1 MAVPTVPLGDGV
13 DMPVLGLG
21 VWQVPQ
27 RDTARVVQEALEAG
41 YRHIDTAAL
50 YRNEE
55 GVGAGLRASGLPR
68 EEVFV
73 TTKFLPRA
81 ADPDRELAASLRRL
95 GLDHVD
101 LYLVHW
107 PVGEPTR
114 FWADFEQ
121 LAERGLARAIGVSN
135 YDAAAVRELVGR
147 ASRAPTVNQVEFNPF
162 VYRRR
167 LAEACRSLG
176 IVVEA
181 YSPLNRGSRL
191 RDRRIAAVAAKHQRT
206 PAQVVLR
213 WALQRDT
220 VVIPKSADPERIRSN
235 AQVFDFSL
243 DADDLATLD
252 ELDQTGGTDSAR

>member
-1 MAVPTVPLGDGV
+1 MSVPTVPLGNGV
-13 DMPVLGLG
+13 EIPVLGLG
-21 VWQVPQ
+21 VWQVSQ
-27 RDTARVVQEALEAG
+27 RDTAQVVQTALAAG
-41 YRHIDTAAL
+41 YRHVDTAAL

-81 ADPDRELAASLRRL
+81 ADPDRELGASLRRL
-95 GLDHVD
+95 GLEYVD

-114 FWADFEQ
+114 FWADFEM

-135 YDAAAVRELVGR
+135 YGATAVRELVNSANR
-147 ASRAPTVNQVEFNPF
+147 PPAVNQVEFNPF

-167 LAEACRSLG
+167 LVQACRSLG
-176 IVVEA
+176 VVVEA
-181 YSPLNRGSRL
+181 YSPLNRGARL
-191 RDRRIAAVAAKHQRT
+191 RDRQIAAVAAKHERT

-213 WALQRDT
+213 WAVQRDT

-235 AQVFDFSL
+235 AQIFDFAL

-252 ELDQTGGTDSAR
+252 GLDHTGGTDSAR